1 MTKKILVTGC
11 CGFIGST
18 LCEALLLNTNYFL
31 IGIDNFDPFYS
42 RKTKENNISNLLSNQ
57 NFVFYE
63 MDLLDTVHLSKIIE
77 KHQPDIVVHLAAKA
91 GIGPSMENPLSY
103 YQSNVDA
110 TLSLLEVMRKNKVKK
125 MVFAS
130 SSSVYGENPKVPFS
144 EQDTLNNVI
153 SFYAA
158 SKLACEQINLL
169 YHKTHNVSFV
179 NLRFFTV
186 FGPRQR
192 PDLAIHKFFNA
203 ILNNKTLTIYG
214 DGSMERD
221 YTYVDD
227 IINGVLAAIEYIQ
240 TDASLFETINLGNN
254 KPVSILNLVE
264 SIGKIVNKKPEVKFI
279 DKPKGDVPITYAD
292 INKAQK
298 LLSYKPSTSLEIGL
312 NKFHQWLCNQ
322 K

>member
-1 MTKKILVTGC
+1 MMKNILVTGC
-11 CGFIGST
+11 SGFIGST
-18 LCEALLLNTNYFL
+18 LCETLVLNENYTV
-31 IGIDNFDPFYS
+31 IGIDNFDPFYAKS
-42 RKTKENNISNLLSNQ
+42 IKQNNMQELLNKK

-63 MDLLDTVHLSKIIE
+63 IDLLDSNNLTKIIE
-77 KHQPDIVVHLAAKA
+77 QYKPEIVVHLAAKA
-91 GIGPSMENPLSY
+91 GLRPSMENPLPY
-103 YQSNVDA
+103 YQSNVDG
-110 TLSLLEVMRKNKVKK
+110 TISLLEVMRKNNITK

-144 EQDTLNNVI
+144 EQDSLNNVI

-169 YHKTHNVSFV
+169 YHKTYNISFV

-192 PDLAIHKFFNA
+192 PDLAIHKFFKS
-203 ILNNKTLTIYG
+203 IINNEALTIYG

-221 YTYVDD
+221 YTYIED
-227 IINGVLAAIEYIQ
+227 IVMGVNAAIEYIKS
-240 TDASLFETINLGNN
+240 DVSIFETINLGNN

-264 SIGKIVNKKPEVKFI
+264 SIGQIVNKKPDVKFL
-279 DKPKGDVPITYAD
+279 DKPKGDVTITYAD
-292 INKAQK
+292 IKKAQT
-298 LLSYKPSTSLEIGL
+298 LLSYYPTTPLETGL
-312 NKFHQWLCNQ
+312 NNFYEWLCNQ